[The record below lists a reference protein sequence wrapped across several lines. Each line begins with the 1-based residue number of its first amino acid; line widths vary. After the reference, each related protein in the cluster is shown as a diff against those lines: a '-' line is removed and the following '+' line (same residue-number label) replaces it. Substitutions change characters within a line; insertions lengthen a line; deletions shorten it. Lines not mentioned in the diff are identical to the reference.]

1 VSARFSP
8 RSEIVV
14 PAKAG
19 THFFVVPQ
27 ADKWI
32 PAFAGMTVF
41 LLAAFAAAAEAP
53 PGASSC
59 SGCHPASGS
68 VQTPV
73 ARLVGRPAALTVAA
87 LQAFRAGQ
95 RPATV
100 MDRIAKGFSE
110 DESAAIAAWYAA
122 QPN

>member
-1 VSARFSP
+1 
-8 RSEIVV
+8 
-14 PAKAG
+14 
-19 THFFVVPQ
+19 
-27 ADKWI
+27 
-32 PAFAGMTVF
+32 MTVF
-41 LLAAFAAAAEAP
+41 LFAAFGAAAEAP

-73 ARLVGRPAALTVAA
+73 ARLVGRPAAQTVAA

-110 DESAAIAAWYAA
+110 AESAAIAAWYAA
-122 QPN
+122 QPD